1 MTRQVTTEIILP
13 TPLLRP
19 YVHHYCIIRTKER
32 GISPIILPTGC
43 FKWIFHRKQPFWVN
57 RGTGYTACASV
68 SVCGP
73 YDKAVHLD
81 AQGEL
86 EMIMVF
92 FYPYTFHL
100 FIEMPCQLFT
110 NDYVDFDCLGNA
122 DLKTLKAR
130 VLKADSTEASIALI
144 ESFLQRQLTLTQHL
158 SYLKPLAKVF
168 QTIEQNQE
176 SRVEALAETACL
188 SERQFRR
195 VFIEHVGLSPKQ
207 LIRIQRFYGLAKELI
222 RSKEKSFDALLYHYG
237 YTDHSHFYREFRH
250 FAGMSPTEFVRYLEQ
265 IHSTGYLPAYT
276 SYHNPEIVPKKEKH
290 HNKIFVQKH

>member
-19 YVHHYCIIRTKER
+19 YVHHYCIVRTKER
-32 GISPIILPTGC
+32 GISPIIMPTGC
-43 FKWIFHRKQPFWVN
+43 SKWIFHRKQPFRVN
-57 RGTGYTACASV
+57 QEIGLTARASI
-68 SVCGP
+68 CGP
-73 YDKAVHLD
+73 YDQAIHLHT
-81 AQGEL
+81 QEEL

-100 FIEMPCQLFT
+100 FTDIPCQLFA
-110 NDYVDFDCLGNA
+110 NDNVDFDSIESA
-122 DLKTLKAR
+122 DFKTLKAR
-130 VLKADSTEASIALI
+130 VLEADSAEASIAHI
-144 ESFLQRQLTLTQHL
+144 EEFLQRQLALTQHL

-176 SRVEALAETACL
+176 SRVEALADTACL

-207 LIRIQRFYGLAKELI
+207 LIRIQRFYSLAKELI
-222 RSKEKSFDALLYHYG
+222 HSKEKSFDALLYQYG

-250 FAGMSPTEFVRYLEQ
+250 FAGMSPTEFIHYLEQ
-265 IHSTGYLPAYT
+265 IRSNGYLSAYQ
-276 SYHNPEIVPKKEKH
+276 SYHDPKVVPKM
-290 HNKIFVQKH
+290 